1 MTRSAGESL
10 SMVKQSGPTNNF
22 PVKVQPKASRDQ
34 VVGYREG
41 VLQLR
46 VTAAPDKGRANAA
59 VVALLADALGVAKS
73 RVRIIRGQT
82 SRDKVVTVESL
93 TPEDVRGIL
102 EDAVG

>member
-1 MTRSAGESL
+1 
-10 SMVKQSGPTNNF
+10 MVKQSGPTNNF
-22 PVKVQPKASRDQ
+22 PVKVQPKASLDQ

-46 VTAAPDKGRANAA
+46 VTASPDKGRANAA
-59 VVALLADALGVAKS
+59 VISLLAEALGVAKT

-82 SRDKVVTVESL
+82 SRDKVLTVESL

-102 EDAVG
+102 EAAVG

>member
-1 MTRSAGESL
+1 MA
-10 SMVKQSGPTNNF
+10 KQPGPMKNF

-34 VVGYREG
+34 VVGYRDG

-46 VTAAPDKGRANAA
+46 VTAPPDKGRANAA

-73 RVRIIRGQT
+73 RVRIVRGQS

-102 EDAVG
+102 ETGVD

>member
-1 MTRSAGESL
+1 MA
-10 SMVKQSGPTNNF
+10 KQQGPMNNF

-34 VVGYREG
+34 VVGYRDG

-46 VTAAPDKGRANAA
+46 VTAPPDKGRANAA

-73 RVRIIRGQT
+73 RVRIVSGQS
-82 SRDKVVTVESL
+82 SRDKVLTVESL

-102 EDAVG
+102 ETGVD

>member
-1 MTRSAGESL
+1 M
-10 SMVKQSGPTNNF
+10 NNF

-34 VVGYREG
+34 VVGYRDG

-46 VTAAPDKGRANAA
+46 VTAPPDKGRASAA

-73 RVRIIRGQT
+73 RVRIVRGQS

-102 EDAVG
+102 ETGVD

>member
-1 MTRSAGESL
+1 M
-10 SMVKQSGPTNNF
+10 NNF

-34 VVGYREG
+34 VVGYRDG

-46 VTAAPDKGRANAA
+46 VTAPPDKGRANAA

-73 RVRIIRGQT
+73 RVRIVRGQS

-102 EDAVG
+102 ETGVD